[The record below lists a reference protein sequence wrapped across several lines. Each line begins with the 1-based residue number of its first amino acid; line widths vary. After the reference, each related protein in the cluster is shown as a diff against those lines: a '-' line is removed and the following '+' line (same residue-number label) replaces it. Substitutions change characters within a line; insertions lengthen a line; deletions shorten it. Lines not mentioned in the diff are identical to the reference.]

1 MWEENTPMTPTDP
14 DIHATLRKIKR
25 YQMSQWVGHL
35 TPSEARSLV
44 QAGAT
49 ASPHDI
55 AWMESG
61 LQAGSDGARWF
72 YFSAKPALRA
82 LLRAPLP

>member
-1 MWEENTPMTPTDP
+1 MMPTTP
-14 DIHATLRKIKR
+14 DIQAALRKVKR
-25 YQMSQWVGHL
+25 SQTNQWVGHL

-49 ASPHDI
+49 ASPQDL
-55 AWMESG
+55 AWIESG
-61 LQAGSDGARWF
+61 LQTGSDGARWF

-82 LLRAPLP
+82 LLRAQLS

>member
-1 MWEENTPMTPTDP
+1 MNPTPP
-14 DIHATLRKIKR
+14 DIDAALRKVKR
-25 YQMSQWVGHL
+25 SQTNQWVGDL

-49 ASPHDI
+49 ASPQDL
-55 AWMESG
+55 AWIEAG

-82 LLRAPLP
+82 LLRAPLS